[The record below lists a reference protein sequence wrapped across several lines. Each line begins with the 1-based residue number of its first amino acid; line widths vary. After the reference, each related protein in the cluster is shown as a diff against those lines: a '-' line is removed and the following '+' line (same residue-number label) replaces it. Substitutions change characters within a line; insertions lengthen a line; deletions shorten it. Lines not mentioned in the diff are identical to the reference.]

1 MKVCSGPE
9 ILPSRV
15 VQLEFK
21 TAKKNTEIS
30 DIKQLKCKTLPVI
43 YALSVRG
50 IVLFH
55 KSVMNFDFFTY
66 EVEVRIP

>member
-1 MKVCSGPE
+1 MCSGPE
-9 ILPSRV
+9 VLPSRV

-21 TAKKNTEIS
+21 TAKNTEIS
-30 DIKQLKCKTLPVI
+30 DIKQLKCKTLPLI
-43 YALSVRG
+43 YALPVRG

-55 KSVMNFDFFTY
+55 KSVVNFDFFTY